1 MVLGEEQVPRPVGV
15 SGMMREM
22 SLIGTKEL
30 KGKLD
35 REEDF
40 KLVMVL
46 GRWAYRVT
54 HIPGSL
60 CISNVEEWLKALD
73 TDDDI
78 IVYDSGPYC
87 AASRRAYRFLKAHG
101 YERVRWYAGGLV
113 EWESAGYPLAGEQV
127 SAKGRR
133 RPLEKQALYSVA

>member
-1 MVLGEEQVPRPVGV
+1 MVLGEEQLLRPVGV
-15 SGMMREM
+15 SGMMPEM
-22 SLIGTKEL
+22 GLIGTKEL

-35 REEDF
+35 REAYF

-46 GRWAYRVT
+46 GRWAYSLT

-60 CISNVEEWLKALD
+60 CISSVEEWLEALD
-73 TDDDI
+73 PDDDI
-78 IVYDSGPYC
+78 VVYDSGPYC
-87 AASRRAYRFLKAHG
+87 VASRRVYRFLKAHG
-101 YERVRWYAGGLV
+101 YERVRWYAGGLE

-133 RPLEKQALYSVA
+133 RSLEIQALSSVA